1 MARNTEILIKEA
13 AKIMRAD
20 PKIEAA
26 VVNVVKQG
34 LEAFTKRDLD
44 AVLAFF
50 APDPDVIVIGTGG
63 DEKGVGLAE
72 IRNILGRAIAQFEE
86 AFFELGW
93 HSVSAAGSVAM
104 LTADVTLY
112 VKTSDRQISEQ
123 IRLTVVLEQRG
134 DRWLII
140 QWHDSLP
147 AAGQKEGQAFAT

>member
-1 MARNTEILIKEA
+1 MDRSTEILIKEA

-20 PKIEAA
+20 PKTEAA
-26 VVNVVKQG
+26 VLNIVKQCF
-34 LEAFTKRDLD
+34 EAFTKRDLD

-50 APDPDVIVIGTGG
+50 AADPDVIVIGMGG
-63 DEKGVGLAE
+63 DEKGVGLGE

-86 AFFELGW
+86 ATFEFGW
-93 HSVSAAGSVAM
+93 HSVSAVGSVAM
-104 LTADVTLY
+104 LAADVTLY
-112 VKTSDRQISEQ
+112 VKTNDRQITEQ

-140 QWHDSLP
+140 QWHDSLR

>member
-1 MARNTEILIKEA
+1 
-13 AKIMRAD
+13 MRAD
-20 PKIEAA
+20 SKTEAA

-72 IRNILGRAIAQFEE
+72 IRKILGRAIGQFEE
-86 AFFELGW
+86 ASFEFGW
-93 HSVSAAGSVAM
+93 HSVSASGSVA
-104 LTADVTLY
+104 LLAADVTLH
-112 VKTSDRQISEQ
+112 VKAGNRQITEQ
-123 IRLTVVLEQRG
+123 IRLTVVLQQRG

-147 AAGQKEGQAFAT
+147 AAGQKEGQAFTT

>member
-1 MARNTEILIKEA
+1 VDRSTEILIKEA

-20 PKIEAA
+20 PKTEAA
-26 VVNVVKQG
+26 VLNIVKQCF
-34 LEAFTKRDLD
+34 EAFTKRDLD

-50 APDPDVIVIGTGG
+50 AADPDVIVIGMGG
-63 DEKGVGLAE
+63 DEKGVGLGE

-86 AFFELGW
+86 ATFEFGW
-93 HSVSAAGSVAM
+93 HSVSAVGSVAM
-104 LTADVTLY
+104 LAADVTLY
-112 VKTSDRQISEQ
+112 VKTNDRQITEQ

-140 QWHDSLP
+140 QWHDSLR

>member
-1 MARNTEILIKEA
+1 
-13 AKIMRAD
+13 MRAD

-26 VVNVVKQG
+26 VVNIVKQG

-50 APDPDVIVIGTGG
+50 APDPDVIVVGTGG
-63 DEKGVGLAE
+63 DEKCVGLAE
-72 IRNILGRAIAQFEE
+72 IRNIFERSFAQFEE
-86 AFFELGW
+86 ASFKFGW

-104 LTADVTLY
+104 LAADVTLY
-112 VKTSDRQISEQ
+112 VKTSDRQITEQ
-123 IRLTVVLEQRG
+123 IRLTVVLEQRR

>member
-1 MARNTEILIKEA
+1 
-13 AKIMRAD
+13 MRAD
-20 PKIEAA
+20 PKTEAA
-26 VVNVVKQG
+26 VVNIVKEG
-34 LEAFTKRDLD
+34 FEAFTKRDLD

-50 APDPDVIVIGTGG
+50 APDPDLVVIGTGR
-63 DEKGVGLAE
+63 DEKCIGLAE
-72 IRNILGRAIAQFEE
+72 IRNIFERAFAQFEE
-86 AFFELGW
+86 ASFKFGW
-93 HSVSAAGSVAM
+93 HSVSAAGSLAM
-104 LTADVTLY
+104 LAADVTLY

>member
-1 MARNTEILIKEA
+1 
-13 AKIMRAD
+13 MRAD

-26 VVNVVKQG
+26 VVNIVKQG

-50 APDPDVIVIGTGG
+50 APDPDVIVVGTGG
-63 DEKGVGLAE
+63 DEKCVGLAE
-72 IRNILGRAIAQFEE
+72 IRNIFERSFAQFEE
-86 AFFELGW
+86 ASFKFGW

-104 LTADVTLY
+104 LAADVTLY
-112 VKTSDRQISEQ
+112 VKTSDRQITEQ

-134 DRWLII
+134 DRLLII

-147 AAGQKEGQAFAT
+147 AGGQKEGQAFAT

>member
-1 MARNTEILIKEA
+1 MDRSTEILIKEA

-20 PKIEAA
+20 PKTEAA
-26 VVNVVKQG
+26 VLNIVKQCF
-34 LEAFTKRDLD
+34 EAFTKRDLD

-50 APDPDVIVIGTGG
+50 AADPDVIVIGTGG
-63 DEKGVGLAE
+63 DEKGVGLGE

-86 AFFELGW
+86 ATFEFGW
-93 HSVSAAGSVAM
+93 HSVSAVGSVAM
-104 LTADVTLY
+104 LAADVTLY
-112 VKTSDRQISEQ
+112 VKTNDRQITEQ

>member
-1 MARNTEILIKEA
+1 
-13 AKIMRAD
+13 MRAD
-20 PKIEAA
+20 PKTEAA
-26 VVNVVKQG
+26 VMNIVKQG
-34 LEAFTKRDLD
+34 FEAFTKRDLD

-72 IRNILGRAIAQFEE
+72 VRRILGRAIAQFEE
-86 AFFELGW
+86 ASFEFGW
-93 HSVSAAGSVAM
+93 HSVSATGSVAM
-104 LTADVTLY
+104 VAADVTLY
-112 VKTSDRQISEQ
+112 VNTGDRQITEQ

-134 DRWLII
+134 DRWLVI